1 MHTFNQIELKL
12 KFISFFLKKSHVIYR
27 PLGEWAVAETRD
39 RPGTKHKNSQAEP
52 VLSEPDFFHLTVLA
66 LTEKMVIKFKQ
77 KIFSTKF
84 QGKVFRLRP
93 RLIGC
98 HNVPIQFITFSYY
111 DLKNISNSI
120 EAAISRQ
127 IGEAKRRGFAYM
139 QMMVSRFS
147 LELHD
152 PMLHL
157 TFDPDV
163 YLVNHH

>member
-1 MHTFNQIELKL
+1 M
-12 KFISFFLKKSHVIYR
+12 
-27 PLGEWAVAETRD
+27 
-39 RPGTKHKNSQAEP
+39 
-52 VLSEPDFFHLTVLA
+52 TVLA
-66 LTEKMVIKFKQ
+66 LTEKMVIKFEK
-77 KIFSTKF
+77 KKFSKKF
-84 QGKVFRLRP
+84 QGKLFRLRP

-139 QMMVSRFS
+139 QMMVSRFL